1 MRKTAEKEDESL
13 INLDE
18 LEKILLHYGF
28 TLQSQDKSRLLMAFP
43 GRTDGGRVK
52 VNISKLLDQKYNTQ
66 LQKLY

>member
-52 VNISKLLDQKYNTQ
+52 VTISKLLDQKYNTQ